1 MGVKSMI
8 RFLTAGLLTAGL
20 LAFGLSGPVSA
31 LDKPQGKVVLT
42 VTGKI
47 TETNGSAGAEFDL
60 AMLDA
65 LPGRTARM
73 KTPWTEGETTF
84 SGPLCRAILA
94 AAGANGTAP
103 IVVRA
108 LNDYAADVPLE
119 DCKNLDMILATKI
132 NGEPIPVRAK
142 GPLFVIYPFDK
153 DPSLYN
159 EKYFARSVWQV
170 KSIEIR

>member
-1 MGVKSMI
+1 MGAKSMI
-8 RFLTAGLLTAGL
+8 RFLIAGFLAVGLT
-20 LAFGLSGPVSA
+20 GPVSA
-31 LDKPQGKVVLT
+31 LDKPKGKVVLT

-119 DCKNLDMILATKI
+119 DCKSLDMILATKI

-153 DPSLYN
+153 DASLYN

-170 KSIEIR
+170 KSIDVR